1 MADLAKEMADLKL
14 ELEEEKKTIKEQ
26 DVQIKKANSENE
38 KMTKEFADF
47 KTEALKEIEAAQKA
61 AVVIISDKVIEHDGK
76 KYEFTISEFGVIGV
90 KGRIKSS
97 DIIKEPAKHKELL
110 DKLIE
115 MKSGILKEL
124 VIEKSEEN

>member
-14 ELEEEKKTIKEQ
+14 ELDAAKKTIKEQ

>member
-14 ELEEEKKTIKEQ
+14 ELDAAKKTIKEQ

-47 KTEALKEIEAAQKA
+47 KTEVLKEIEAAQKA